1 MKFCTLFLVI
11 ALAVWNGNE
20 IDCIDCCC
28 CSSYSR
34 ELWWS
39 CQWWK
44 ECLCEVL
51 CSCTYLFSSFIVVVW
66 SLSTTC
72 SWIWIICWS
81 FCQRVFFL
89 YFFDSRDSII
99 IAEVNADE
107 DRILAERFEIAG
119 FPTLKFFPAGAAD
132 APEDYEGGRTAMDL
146 VRYTNEKIGIIYYNI
161 INK

>member
-1 MKFCTLFLVI
+1 MLLYMIISF
-11 ALAVWNGNE
+11 
-20 IDCIDCCC
+20 
-28 CSSYSR
+28 
-34 ELWWS
+34 
-39 CQWWK
+39 
-44 ECLCEVL
+44 
-51 CSCTYLFSSFIVVVW
+51 FIVVVW

-146 VRYTNEKIGIIYYNI
+146 VRYTNEKIGMFYYYNI
-161 INK
+161 NKQVQRLLSRLLFPMLKFLLLKTSMKSLRILVRLFL